1 MNIID
6 YIKKYKDVTLEE
18 LEFNEVDSLI
28 LSELSYMNFNLY
40 VPRLCDNAFIKISD
54 IKVRNYEKF
63 SYGSVDHKNNVKLF
77 DLLKTSE
84 RFKDLQVGLYKEGL
98 ASKVNRK
105 NKQFFAL
112 SYILPNNTLYIAF
125 RGTDITING
134 WKEDFHL
141 CLLDTIPS
149 QYEALKY
156 TKNVL
161 RKVKLPFYLG
171 GHSKGGNLANY
182 SALNL
187 NSRRFEKRLIKS
199 YSFDGPGFKN
209 GINKY
214 PSYKEVKKKLNKY
227 MTHRDLVGM
236 IYNEI
241 KKGVNIVSATGFL
254 LGGHDP
260 FTWRVNIKKARFVS
274 GRRNRIYL
282 NSEIAFN
289 KWLNSLST
297 EDKILACDMVFD
309 LLGDTKT
316 VYDLPK
322 ALRNIVKKYK
332 EVTSSYSEEEVMRV
346 KEIVKQLIKEYLRAN
361 FVRKKK
367 SKKIEKAD

>member
-6 YIKKYKDVTLEE
+6 YLKKYKDVTLEE

-84 RFKDLQVGLYKEGL
+84 RFKNLQVGLYKEGL

-209 GINKY
+209 GIKKY

-332 EVTSSYSEEEVMRV
+332 EVTSSYSEEEVIRV

-367 SKKIEKAD
+367 PKKIEKAD